1 MVCIPDKVI
10 IGGIVGYFLYKELT
24 KPVVPTPDN
33 SIKIHIDE
41 HSKTDPYGEYD
52 IIKPSASATIKIT
65 DFLQVEYNRITT
77 DINGNVTLI
86 YDNRYSKYDEVTG
99 QLKNYI
105 ATASKYGYT
114 GIVFNNIIS
123 NQKIFQIPIQEIKLD
138 VYLIY
143 SDTIIIIE

>member
-10 IGGIVGYFLYKELT
+10 IGGIVGYLLYKELT

-52 IIKPSASATIKIT
+52 IIKPSALATIKIT
-65 DFLQVEYNRITT
+65 DFLQVEYNNLTT
-77 DINGNVTLI
+77 NDNGDAYII
-86 YDNRYSKYDEVTG
+86 YDNRYVTE
-99 QLKNYI
+99 KNYI

-114 GIVFNNIIS
+114 GIVFDSIIS

-138 VYLIY
+138 LYLIY